1 MIAILILKQVQPL
14 TLSCFL
20 HQQMHSIKVIMKLFI
35 VSLVALSTFSI
46 VNCCRSQASDY
57 LSSSKTGEEAA
68 TCLLLSHRG
77 SQPAAAM
84 ACCLLRWMTTDMRV
98 PKNNIRK
105 QVFEQ
110 ILQVLQEFKRGVL
123 PVLAFWIA
131 SLAALFLR
139 FLRVLAGVG
148 CSQIGCEPRW
158 FEKLL

>member
-1 MIAILILKQVQPL
+1 M
-14 TLSCFL
+14 
-20 HQQMHSIKVIMKLFI
+20 
-35 VSLVALSTFSI
+35 
-46 VNCCRSQASDY
+46 
-57 LSSSKTGEEAA
+57 
-68 TCLLLSHRG
+68 CLLLSHRG
-77 SQPAAAM
+77 SQPAATM

-139 FLRVLAGVG
+139 FLRVVLVVV
-148 CSQIGCEPRW
+148 
-158 FEKLL
+158 KLRTQMVSKVALTLVTMSRHNRAAIIL

>member
-1 MIAILILKQVQPL
+1 
-14 TLSCFL
+14 
-20 HQQMHSIKVIMKLFI
+20 MHSIKVIMKLFI

-57 LSSSKTGEEAA
+57 LSSSKTEEEAA

-139 FLRVLAGVG
+139 FMRVVLVVVKLRTQMVSKVALTLVTMSRHNRAA
-148 CSQIGCEPRW
+148 II
-158 FEKLL
+158 L